1 MFKGNALVIGA
12 SGGIGSE
19 LVSQLIQSN
28 LYHQVHAVSRTLPSE
43 PLREVCYHKVDSEDE
58 GNIASLCQS
67 LRAQNIQFTLAI
79 SCIGALH
86 GVNDEHPVTPEKRL
100 EDINSRNLDFY
111 FATNAI
117 IPAIWLKNVERLL
130 KGKQAAKLVFL
141 SARVGSINDNELG
154 GWYGYRAS
162 KAALNM
168 LIKTA
173 QVELKR
179 RAKNV
184 TLVSYHPGTVD
195 TNLSKPFQSNVP
207 QGKLFTADFT
217 VSQLLNMLLD
227 LTTEDAPH
235 YLDWQGKTISW

>member
-19 LVSQLIQSN
+19 LVSQLIQSS

-43 PLREVCYHKVDSEDE
+43 PVREVCYHKVDSEDE

-67 LRAQNIQFTLAI
+67 LRAQNIQFTLVI

-111 FATNAI
+111 FATNTI
-117 IPAIWLKNVERLL
+117 IPAIWLKNVEQLL
-130 KGKQAAKLVFL
+130 KGKHEAKLVFF
-141 SARVGSINDNELG
+141 SARVGSITDNKLG

-168 LIKTA
+168 LIQTA
-173 QVELKR
+173 QIELQR
-179 RAKNV
+179 RAKNIAI
-184 TLVSYHPGTVD
+184 VSYHPGTVD
-195 TNLSKPFQSNVP
+195 TGLSKPFQNNVP
-207 QGKLFTADFT
+207 KGKLFTAAFT
-217 VSQLLNMLLD
+217 VSQLLNMLPD
-227 LTTEDAPH
+227 LTVQNAPY
-235 YLDWQGKTISW
+235 YLDWQGKRIPW

>member
-1 MFKGNALVIGA
+1 MSKTNALVIGA
-12 SGGIGSE
+12 SGGIGAA
-19 LVSQLIQSN
+19 LVNQLQHSN
-28 LYHQVHAVSRTLPSE
+28 VYHQVHAVSRNLPSE
-43 PLREVCYHKVDSEDE
+43 PLTHVCYHQVDSEDDH
-58 GNIASLCQS
+58 NIFELCQQLNS
-67 LRAQNIQFTLAI
+67 QGIQFTLVVC
-79 SCIGALH
+79 CIGALH
-86 GVNDEHPVTPEKRL
+86 GQIGEHLVKPEKRM
-100 EDINSRNLDFY
+100 EDLDSKSLDFY
-111 FATNAI
+111 FSTNAI
-117 IPAIWLKNVERLL
+117 TPAIWLKNVETLL

-141 SARVGSINDNELG
+141 SARVGSIHDNELG

-184 TLVSYHPGTVD
+184 ALVSYHPGTVD

-217 VSQLLNMLLD
+217 VSQLLNILLD
-227 LTTEDAPH
+227 LTTEDAPY